1 MTFGTIVLGFVTL
14 QRASELVLAR
24 YNTVRLLNRGALE
37 IAPGHYWLLVAM
49 HGAWLVALWIW
60 GRNQPVNLLWLSV
73 FVILQVLRV
82 WVIASLGSNWTTRI
96 IVLPGA
102 PLVSTGP
109 YRFMSHPNYVVV
121 ACEIVVLP
129 LALSLPIIALVFTAL
144 NALMLTIRI
153 RAENRALKHAAP
165 PSVQ

>member
-96 IVLPGA
+96 IVLPGT
-102 PLVSTGP
+102 PLVSTGA

>member
-1 MTFGTIVLGFVTL
+1 MTL
-14 QRASELVLAR
+14 QRISELVLAR
-24 YNTVRLLNRGALE
+24 YNTVRLLTRGALE

-82 WVIASLGSNWTTRI
+82 WVNASLGSNWTTRI

-102 PLVSTGP
+102 PLVSTGA

-121 ACEIVVLP
+121 ACEKSP
-129 LALSLPIIALVFTAL
+129 GTGDRGLSDAGQAGKGPATRREA
-144 NALMLTIRI
+144 RG
-153 RAENRALKHAAP
+153 P
-165 PSVQ
+165 PACLLLRHPPRSRV

>member
-102 PLVSTGP
+102 PLVSTGA

-121 ACEIVVLP
+121 ACEIVALS
-129 LALSLPIIALVFTAL
+129 LALSRRCQSKILNTWSGHRTAQIDPEKCRKI
-144 NALMLTIRI
+144 NGRKIRF
-153 RAENRALKHAAP
+153 
-165 PSVQ
+165 